1 MEDLT
6 ITARGFDF
14 EPAHAAMR
22 RYVDADILAGVSCAV
37 LIGRDLVDLKCVG
50 WADREQG
57 IALRCDHLFRG
68 FSNTKLVTTIA
79 ALLLAEAG
87 CFQLNDPVEAFIPQ
101 LANRRVLRPG
111 AATLD
116 DTEPARGP
124 ITIRHL
130 LSHSAGLSYG
140 IFDPGTLIYAAYNER
155 NVLDPN
161 TPLADMMDTLARLP
175 LVFHPGTGWE
185 YSVATDVVARLIEV
199 ISGQRFDR
207 FLQSRV
213 FDPLGMVDT
222 GFTVPVEKQH
232 RLTAYYAGV
241 DPEDPLQPGLVRM
254 QGAPYAQ
261 AYLRPFP
268 WLSGGAG
275 LVTSLP
281 DMLALLRSLL
291 PDGPT
296 LLKPQTIAWMMRNQL
311 PEGVHINLS
320 RWGRLEGMGFGLG
333 GAITLAPSA
342 FDPAALAGEF
352 QWGGIAGTHWW
363 ISPRANLTGLLMTQR
378 RMAFWHPYYF
388 ELKRLVYDAVA
399 RASGPG

>member
-1 MEDLT
+1 MWDGPT
-6 ITARGFDF
+6 GSKASRC
-14 EPAHAAMR
+14 AAT
-22 RYVDADILAGVSCAV
+22 
-37 LIGRDLVDLKCVG
+37 IGRF
-50 WADREQG
+50 
-57 IALRCDHLFRG
+57 HLD
-68 FSNTKLVTTIA
+68 
-79 ALLLAEAG
+79 E
-87 CFQLNDPVEAFIPQ
+87 PVEAFLPQ

-140 IFDPGTLIYAAYNER
+140 IFDPGTLIFKAYNER
-155 NVLDPN
+155 TVLNPN
-161 TPLADMMDTLARLP
+161 TPLADMMDTLAGLP
-175 LVFHPGTGWE
+175 LVFHPGTGWA

-199 ISGQRFDR
+199 VSGERFDA

-213 FDPLGMVDT
+213 FDPLGMHDT
-222 GFTVPVEKQH
+222 GLTVPAEQQH
-232 RLTAYYAGV
+232 RLTAYYAGA
-241 DPEDPLQPGLVRM
+241 DPDDPMQPGLVRM
-254 QGAPYAQ
+254 HGAPYAE
-261 AYLRPFP
+261 AYLRAFAR
-268 WLSGGAG
+268 LSGGGG

-281 DMLALLRSLL
+281 DMIALLRSLL
-291 PDGPT
+291 PGGPT
-296 LLKPQTIAWMMRNQL
+296 LLKPATVAAMMSNQL
-311 PEGVHINLS
+311 PEGVRVNLS
-320 RWGRLEGMGFGLG
+320 RWGRLAGMGFGLG

-363 ISPRANLTGLLMTQR
+363 ISPRANLAGLLMTQR

-388 ELKRLVYDAVA
+388 ELKRLVYEAVA